1 MRSPSS
7 STKRMQ
13 SWPPSPAH
21 VILTKSFAAGVRR
34 AGDAD
39 FFRAGDAGFFRA
51 GDADFFRAGDAD
63 FADVFRADLRGGI
76 HPLRG
81 GCTLS
86 LFLRC
91 RCRCRCLLCH

>member
-39 FFRAGDAGFFRA
+39 FFRGGDADFFRA

-63 FADVFRADLRGGI
+63 FADAFRADLRGGI

-81 GCTLS
+81 GRTLS

-91 RCRCRCLLCH
+91 RCRCLLCH